1 MNREA
6 LRRTRSEIIRL
17 GHSGLDWATF
27 ATQASDAL
35 SRVIPFDRCC
45 WHPVDPGTLLFTGS
59 LTRNLTCSGSWLAEY
74 EYVQDDVNKW
84 SFLALSGYRAGALS
98 QATHGNLSLSARY
111 RSAQT
116 IIGDELRASCVVD
129 GAYWGATGFIRDPGQ
144 PWFVEEEVRA
154 LASLSEPMADGLRR
168 ALLIWS
174 VFADDGLDDEAP
186 GLVVFDDQGRVE
198 LISPAAERW
207 IEEIVELPP
216 PASPA
221 ASKVVQAVAAQA
233 GRVET
238 SGGRADSAA
247 RVRVQT
253 RLGRWLTLYGTTLG
267 GRTEKRIAVIIHPAA
282 PHEVAPLVA
291 QAYGLS
297 ERERRITR
305 LCLKGL
311 TTKEIAEALHIS
323 PYTVQDHLKSIF
335 DKTGTRSRA
344 ELIGQVFLEHYASRF
359 EDLDTP
365 PAGWVAK
372 GFTTD

>member
-1 MNREA
+1 MFEPRGRRYGGAVNREA

-35 SRVIPFDRCC
+35 RRIIPFDRCC

-174 VFADDGLDDEAP
+174 VVADDDFDDEAP

-198 LISPAAERW
+198 LISPG
-207 IEEIVELPP
+207 P
-216 PASPA
+216 
-221 ASKVVQAVAAQA
+221 
-233 GRVET
+233 
-238 SGGRADSAA
+238 SGGSSKSSNCRHQQA
-247 RVRVQT
+247 RPHRRSSKPL
-253 RLGRWLTLYGTTLG
+253 RLR
-267 GRTEKRIAVIIHPAA
+267 P
-282 PHEVAPLVA
+282 
-291 QAYGLS
+291 
-297 ERERRITR
+297 
-305 LCLKGL
+305 
-311 TTKEIAEALHIS
+311 
-323 PYTVQDHLKSIF
+323 
-335 DKTGTRSRA
+335 A
-344 ELIGQVFLEHYASRF
+344 ELKRQGGGQIHRPGFAF
-359 EDLDTP
+359 KP
-365 PAGWVAK
+365 GWAV
-372 GFTTD
+372 G